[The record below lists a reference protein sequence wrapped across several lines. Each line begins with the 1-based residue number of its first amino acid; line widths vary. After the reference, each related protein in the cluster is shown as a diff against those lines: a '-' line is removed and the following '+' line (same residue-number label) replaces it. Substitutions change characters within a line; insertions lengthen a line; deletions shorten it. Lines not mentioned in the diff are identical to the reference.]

1 MFFKLDISLDI
12 LINVALII
20 FAKLQKGIFSFFSK
34 NEEKYFKN
42 LMILTFIQHSKI
54 FFYSLN

>member
-20 FAKLQKGIFSFFSK
+20 FAKLQKGIFPYFSK
-34 NEEKYFKN
+34 NEEKYFK
-42 LMILTFIQHSKI
+42 IQHSKI
-54 FFYSLN
+54 FFL